1 MVLPHPY
8 FGADESL
15 SCCCWQY
22 VIGRASGPVIIAGIH
37 LCGTLALKAISLFN
51 RVPSVSMLCL
61 KPCCLPGRIHA
72 AREEVWRLGS
82 TEIDAVE

>member
-1 MVLPHPY
+1 M
-8 FGADESL
+8 
-15 SCCCWQY
+15 
-22 VIGRASGPVIIAGIH
+22 IGRASGPVIIAGIH

-51 RVPSVSMLCL
+51 RVASVSMLCL